1 MRCQDNNRA
10 QDNNRD
16 NNRFEPFCW
25 ETIAPDAKLVFSGG
39 ILLIEPVR
47 QKSDGEKYNQS
58 AM

>member
-1 MRCQDNNRA
+1 MLYQDNYRA

-16 NNRFEPFCW
+16 NNLFELFCW
-25 ETIAPDAKLVFSGG
+25 ETIAPDANFVFSGG

-47 QKSDGEKYNQS
+47 QKSDGEKYNPS